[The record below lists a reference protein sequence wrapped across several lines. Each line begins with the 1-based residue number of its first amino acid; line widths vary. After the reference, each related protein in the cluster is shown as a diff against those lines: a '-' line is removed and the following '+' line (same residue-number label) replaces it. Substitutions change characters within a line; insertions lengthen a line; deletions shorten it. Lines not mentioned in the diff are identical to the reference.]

1 MVSLETKN
9 ENWNL
14 ASELSK
20 ETTIWERKK
29 KKINSGSS
37 FSHYCLVL
45 TSKASD
51 DPVEDLVL
59 GLRVCYEIN
68 VGVWV
73 TFLGNRNKRLCP
85 INLPS
90 DSNLK
95 TNSYLKINEIL
106 N

>member
-1 MVSLETKN
+1 MSFLRRQRF
-9 ENWNL
+9 
-14 ASELSK
+14 
-20 ETTIWERKK
+20 EREK
-29 KKINSGSS
+29 KKINSRSS

-45 TSKASD
+45 TSKVSN